1 MYLCCFF
8 WYVNFF
14 ARKSDRVSFLTNLKS
29 GWGLYKLF
37 FTPKSDFWYPKTYS
51 TTLDTFGILKHSTS
65 LWTNHWHLELEFLTT
80 RWNLIKPCHP
90 DSKTFQFGKKNALFW
105 SRLWKCDGSFMPLFA
120 NQPLKSQWHMLLR
133 VDIFI
138 SWKIVLSFLLYIK
151 RSYLGQTLQFAS
163 SIQESFRQHCID
175 TFIQSSIRRRL
186 FHSFGNNLLLEMFDF
201 FVFMPHRISLCFIV
215 FLHKNVSPTPDELKG
230 TLH

>member
-133 VDIFI
+133 VD
-138 SWKIVLSFLLYIK
+138 
-151 RSYLGQTLQFAS
+151 
-163 SIQESFRQHCID
+163 
-175 TFIQSSIRRRL
+175 L
-186 FHSFGNNLLLEMFDF
+186 FHKLENLFEFPAVYQKVILRSNPSIC
-201 FVFMPHRISLCFIV
+201 FVNPRKFQA
-215 FLHKNVSPTPDELKG
+215 
-230 TLH
+230 TLHWYLHTKLNP